1 MITSATHRKST
12 EMKEWLRTLPWR
24 WPLAPSNLIRAI
36 GSASEIKLHAFFL
49 VKRASRK
56 IKEARS
62 RAWRWLHTPRFIA
75 LICSNGFFSL
85 SHEGCVQCNGARAA
99 EQKYAWFSSV
109 RDACT
114 SAAAFLVPTSP
125 TRASLALAGLLC
137 AHLLLRAPRVLRF
150 ELWEKGGRKKYNAL
164 SIKCKTKIDLTRSAL
179 SLLPAELVAAIIWQR
194 QHHGEH
200 RNHQPATPFSLILSW
215 RFFSLLGARTPSQLR
230 GHVLCRM
237 IRTWPLAPRRMPW
250 NNYPPPTDMCVCGLG
265 GERFDLW
272 PAKLFRGLP
281 RPV

>member
-1 MITSATHRKST
+1 MQRGAGGRAKVRVILECAWCLHISSGIFSAGFAHQSKSC
-12 EMKEWLRTLPWR
+12 
-24 WPLAPSNLIRAI
+24 I
-36 GSASEIKLHAFFL
+36 GRPA
-49 VKRASRK
+49 
-56 IKEARS
+56 
-62 RAWRWLHTPRFIA
+62 
-75 LICSNGFFSL
+75 
-85 SHEGCVQCNGARAA
+85 
-99 EQKYAWFSSV
+99 
-109 RDACT
+109 
-114 SAAAFLVPTSP
+114 
-125 TRASLALAGLLC
+125 LC